1 MPKSGHTIR
10 YRLIRLYCLSFA
22 IISLMIIAYSW
33 QMLSFGKKM
42 TNLENVHALFDNVL
56 EMRRYEKNFL
66 LHAGG
71 DNLEKIIFYLKKVEG
86 NVNES
91 GASISQ
97 IAGQASLQHFR
108 KALRSYKAI
117 FQHSSPA
124 IPVNPELVR
133 QQGKVLADFTDQLL
147 SIQHPRI
154 RHELKL
160 ILYSYIIVTGL
171 FFLVI
176 LPLFM
181 MRVKSILQRMSFL
194 QKAIH
199 DLANDNFTPIPDSKG
214 ENDEVSELLLAFN
227 KMAEELNAKQ
237 NQLIRSRKLA
247 AIGTFSSG
255 VAHELN
261 NPLNNISLSADTLL
275 EEYHTL
281 SAEESKEIL
290 TDIMVQTERAGKI
303 VKNLLDFSRDK
314 APETATLNI
323 GEVVNPTIDLIANQL
338 RINSIWVENYI
349 PADLPEISGDLQQLQ
364 QVFLNLFLN
373 SIQVM
378 PDGGLI
384 HLKAVEEPKG
394 YIQIKV
400 GDTGS
405 GIAPEHIEHI
415 FAPFYTTKEVGKGTG
430 LGLSIVYGIIKKHG
444 GYIKV
449 KSKINVGTTFAVYL
463 PLAAADQRKS
473 IK

>member
-1 MPKSGHTIR
+1 MPKSRHTIR

-22 IISLMIIAYSW
+22 IIALMIIAYSW
-33 QMLSFGKKM
+33 QMLSFEKKM

-66 LHAGG
+66 LHAGDG
-71 DNLEKIIFYLKKVEG
+71 NLTKIILYLKKVEG

-97 IAGQASLQHFR
+97 IAGQAGLQHFIE
-108 KALRSYKAI
+108 ALQSYKAI
-117 FQHSSPA
+117 FQHSSPTT
-124 IPVNPELVR
+124 PVNPGQVR
-133 QQGKVLADFTDQLL
+133 RLGKILANFTDQLL
-147 SIQHPRI
+147 SLQHPRI

-160 ILYSYIIVTGL
+160 IFYSYIIVTGL

-181 MRVKSILQRMSFL
+181 MRVKNILQRMSFL

-281 SAEESKEIL
+281 SLEESKEIL
-290 TDIMVQTERAGKI
+290 TDIMIQTERAGKI

-323 GEVVNPTIDLIANQL
+323 REVINPTIDLIANQL
-338 RINSIWVENYI
+338 KINSIWVENYI
-349 PADLPEISGDLQQLQ
+349 PADLPAISGDLQQLQ

-384 HLKAVEEPKG
+384 HLKAEEEPKG
-394 YIQIKV
+394 YIRVNV

-449 KSKINVGTTFAVYL
+449 KSKINVGTTFSVYL
-463 PLAAADQRKS
+463 PLAAADQGKP

>member
-400 GDTGS
+400 SDTGS

>member
-1 MPKSGHTIR
+1 MPKSRHTIR

-33 QMLSFGKKM
+33 QMLSFEKKM

-66 LHAGG
+66 LHAGS
-71 DNLEKIIFYLKKVEG
+71 DNLEKIIFYLKKIERD
-86 NVNES
+86 VNES
-91 GASISQ
+91 GANISR
-97 IAGQASLQHFR
+97 IAGQANLENFQN
-108 KALRSYKAI
+108 ALHSYKAI
-117 FQHSSPA
+117 FQHTSGA
-124 IPVNPELVR
+124 IPVDQQLVR

-160 ILYSYIIVTGL
+160 IFYSYIIVTGL

-199 DLANDNFTPIPDSKG
+199 DLANDNFTPIPDSNA

-227 KMAEELNAKQ
+227 KMAAELDTKQ

-275 EEYHTL
+275 EEYHSL

-290 TDIMVQTERAGKI
+290 TDIMIQTERAGKI

-323 GEVVNPTIDLIANQL
+323 REVIDPTINLIANQL
-338 RINSIWVENYI
+338 KINSIWVENYI
-349 PADLPEISGDLQQLQ
+349 PANLPEISGDLQQLQ

-373 SIQVM
+373 AIQVM

-384 HLKAVEEPKG
+384 HLKAGEEPEG
-394 YIQIKV
+394 YIQINV

-449 KSKINVGTTFAVYL
+449 KSKINVGTTFSVYL
-463 PLAAADQRKS
+463 PLTAANQRKS

>member
-1 MPKSGHTIR
+1 MPRSRHTIR

-22 IISLMIIAYSW
+22 IVTLMIIAYSW
-33 QMLSFGKKM
+33 QMLSFEKKM

-71 DNLEKIIFYLKKVEG
+71 DNLKKIIFYLKKVERD
-86 NVNES
+86 VHES
-91 GASISQ
+91 GPNLAR
-97 IAGQASLQHFR
+97 IAGQENLENFKNTLH
-108 KALRSYKAI
+108 LYKAI
-117 FQHSSPA
+117 FQHTSSVTQVDQRSA
-124 IPVNPELVR
+124 RRL
-133 QQGKVLADFTDQLL
+133 GKVLTDFTDQLL

-160 ILYSYIIVTGL
+160 IFYSYIIVTGL

-181 MRVKSILQRMSFL
+181 MRVNSILQRMSFL

-227 KMAEELNAKQ
+227 KMAAELNTKQ

-275 EEYHTL
+275 EEYDTL
-281 SAEESKEIL
+281 SAGESREIL

-323 GEVVNPTIDLIANQL
+323 REVIDPTIDLIANQL
-338 RINSIWVENYI
+338 KINSIWVENYI
-349 PADLPEISGDLQQLQ
+349 PANLPAISGDLQQLQ

-373 SIQVM
+373 AIQVM

-384 HLKAVEEPKG
+384 HLKAVEEPED
-394 YIQIKV
+394 YIKVSV

-449 KSKINVGTTFAVYL
+449 KSTINVGTTFSVYL